1 MLLFSLCDT
10 KSNIFHKPFLDE
22 SVASAIRGFQIL
34 VNDPKSTLV
43 NQFPD
48 DYSLFCVGSFDKETG
63 ILVSKIDNLGSG
75 RTVLRNPNDQIG
87 N

>member
-1 MLLFSLCDT
+1 MLLFALCDT
-10 KSNIFHKPFLDE
+10 KSKIFHKPFIDE
-22 SVASAIRGFQIL
+22 SVAQAMRGFQIL

-63 ILVSKIDNLGSG
+63 VLTSKIDNLGSG
-75 RTVLRNPNDQIG
+75 RTVLRGPGDVQ
-87 N
+87 